1 MTDILSYIGPLDGD
15 SWENLCN
22 KCYRLHYNAEH
33 YSEIPAAYGG
43 DAGIEGFT
51 TTGIVTQC
59 YCPEKSFSDN
69 ELYEHLRDKMT
80 TDIGK
85 LLSPSYRERL
95 KKLGVPPIH
104 EWHFVIP
111 YYKDGRI
118 LEHAETKRQEVLKK
132 KEESPQDFDCI
143 APDFRI
149 IVKCADNYRIELTQL
164 IRNSLTDVKLNLAI
178 HHAQSPNWNDC
189 DSIKVSNI
197 KRKVRAIMG
206 NIDDSNKEDYD
217 YLVNLYSKFYIRG
230 LELMQT
236 LRTSFT
242 EVYEDIFSLE
252 QAYQEQVSM
261 QTRLNTDKTINKQL
275 FDQILQDFENKLIAQ
290 VKYLD
295 TASIME
301 LKNDLISGWLADC
314 SMQFRE

>member
-1 MTDILSYIGPLDGD
+1 
-15 SWENLCN
+15 
-22 KCYRLHYNAEH
+22 
-33 YSEIPAAYGG
+33 
-43 DAGIEGFT
+43 
-51 TTGIVTQC
+51 
-59 YCPEKSFSDN
+59 
-69 ELYEHLRDKMT
+69 
-80 TDIGK
+80 
-85 LLSPSYRERL
+85 
-95 KKLGVPPIH
+95 
-104 EWHFVIP
+104 
-111 YYKDGRI
+111 
-118 LEHAETKRQEVLKK
+118 
-132 KEESPQDFDCI
+132 
-143 APDFRI
+143 
-149 IVKCADNYRIELTQL
+149 
-164 IRNSLTDVKLNLAI
+164 
-178 HHAQSPNWNDC
+178 
-189 DSIKVSNI
+189 
-197 KRKVRAIMG
+197 MG

-275 FDQILQDFENKLIAQ
+275 FNQILQDFENKLIAQ